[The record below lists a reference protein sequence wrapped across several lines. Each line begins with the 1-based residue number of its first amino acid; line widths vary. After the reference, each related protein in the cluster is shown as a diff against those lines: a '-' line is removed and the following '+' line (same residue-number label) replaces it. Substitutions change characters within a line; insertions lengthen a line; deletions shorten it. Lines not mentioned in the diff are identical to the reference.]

1 MYSLNDIADVEIDAS
16 NERKGNWVFGP
27 KGMTR
32 LQLRRVLRIA
42 LVSTFIPLVSW
53 GWWEGRLMRYLVWYV
68 LGMIINVAYN
78 FPILGHL
85 SRRGPWE
92 IPLVYVGFAMV
103 TVLSYWLNGNDSQL
117 TLYFGCNAR
126 YWMHLCFLVLRTQLL
141 TEYMDYESDRARNR
155 RTTVAKISCKQ
166 RARLLVL
173 SVLQLEVAWNWQQYR
188 ELEEWRNLW
197 LFSILGVVSLVGMEY
212 AGGPR
217 QVSLLW
223 LVLIQSAGGLWL
235 IQDSW
240 TKRLFV
246 TSR

>member
-1 MYSLNDIADVEIDAS
+1 MYGINDYADVALDIS

-32 LQLRRVLRIA
+32 LQLRRVLKIS

-85 SRRGPWE
+85 SGRGPWE
-92 IPLVYVGFAMV
+92 IPLVYVGFGMV
-103 TVLSYWLNGNDSQL
+103 TVLSYWLDGNDSHL
-117 TLYFGCNAR
+117 TLCFGCNAR
-126 YWMHLCFLVLRTQLL
+126 YWIHLSFLVLRTQML

-155 RTTVAKISCKQ
+155 RTTIAKISCKQ
-166 RARLLVL
+166 RARLVVL
-173 SVLQLEVAWNWQQYR
+173 SVLLLDVAWNWRQFR
-188 ELEEWRNLW
+188 EFEEWRNLW
-197 LFSILGVVSLVGMEY
+197 LFSILGVVSFVGMEY

-217 QVSLLW
+217 PSSLEW
-223 LVLIQSAGGLWL
+223 LALIQSAGGLWL

-240 TKRLFV
+240 TKRIFV
-246 TSR
+246 T